1 MNQNSHM
8 ELSELLVVAEQAGRS
23 LIASAEKDLDAIV
36 PTCPEWNN
44 LELLNH
50 MKMVWWFGASQ
61 INAGNENERAVPSD
75 EVKNSPLEQLENLL
89 NEFQNNDFCRF

>member
-36 PTCPEWNN
+36 PT
-44 LELLNH
+44 LSLIH
-50 MKMVWWFGASQ
+50 
-61 INAGNENERAVPSD
+61 I
-75 EVKNSPLEQLENLL
+75 
-89 NEFQNNDFCRF
+89 